1 MIVIEIYKMD
11 RYNNGSHFLSENNN
25 LSRRSDS
32 LTTRHDMRMKKLI
45 RVQRHG
51 SIIQMRKALKHV
63 SITSSVVMLLIPATI
78 SVSTLSGT
86 LVWTNAVLRG
96 SRVVIG
102 KGGVVMISEGTVGKT
117 VMASTGSTC
126 FVFSVEDSSF
136 VVSDFGDSIDGSTAV
151 EMLAV
156 VVVSADVVV
165 VVVLLAVV
173 GSVVGATR
181 VVVVLVVVVVEVVVD
196 GDDVVSSVVVVCEI
210 VSRCDVWHEKTNG

>member
-1 MIVIEIYKMD
+1 
-11 RYNNGSHFLSENNN
+11 
-25 LSRRSDS
+25 
-32 LTTRHDMRMKKLI
+32 MRIKKLV

-63 SITSSVVMLLIPATI
+63 SITSSVVTLLIPATI

-102 KGGVVMISEGTVGKT
+102 RGVVMMSEGTVGKT

-173 GSVVGATR
+173 GSVVGATW